1 LRETINFPKQ
11 AGGKSLADVL
21 ARAATKARVAAKPK
35 RHRRNL
41 GLLSMV
47 IPGTVA
53 LILFSYLPMA
63 GIIIAFKNINYT
75 KGILGSPWIGFKNF
89 EFFLKTPDAWII
101 TRNSVLYNV
110 AFIVLGTVAAV
121 AVAVAL
127 DGLRAKR
134 TSRLYQGVMFLPYF
148 FSWIVISTLVF
159 SFLSTDLGFFNKQL
173 FPALGVSPVNWY
185 IEPIYWP
192 FIIIFTNLWKYTG
205 YCSVIYLA
213 AISGIDQ
220 NCFEAAA
227 LDGASRWQTVMR
239 IMIPLISYVIVIQVL
254 LSIGRLFYSDFGLFY
269 QVPQN
274 MGPLF
279 NATNVIDTYVYRT
292 QVNVGDI
299 GMSAAAGLYQ
309 SGVGFVLVLVSNLI
323 VRKIDP
329 EKSLF

>member
-1 LRETINFPKQ
+1 
-11 AGGKSLADVL
+11 LADVL
-21 ARAATKARVAAKPK
+21 TQTSTRAGVVARPK
-35 RHRRNL
+35 KRRTNL

-47 IPGTVA
+47 IPGTLA
-53 LILFSYLPMA
+53 LILFSYIPMA
-63 GIIIAFKNINYT
+63 GIIIAFKDINYT

-101 TRNSVLYNV
+101 TRNSVLYNA
-110 AFIVLGTVAAV
+110 AFIVFGTLSSV

-134 TSRLYQGVMFLPYF
+134 VSRLYQGVMFLPYF

-173 FPALGVSPVNWY
+173 FPALGIAPINWY
-185 IEPIYWP
+185 IEPVYWP
-192 FIIIFTNLWKYTG
+192 FILIFTNLWKYTG

-213 AISGIDQ
+213 AIAGIDQ

-227 LDGASRWQTVMR
+227 LDGASRWQVITR
-239 IMIPLISYVIVIQVL
+239 IMVPLISYVIIIQVL

-279 NATNVIDTYVYRT
+279 DATNVIDTYVYRT
-292 QVNVGDI
+292 LVNVGDI

-309 SGVGFVLVLVSNLI
+309 AGVGFVLVLVSNLI
-323 VRKIDP
+323 VRRIDV

>member
-1 LRETINFPKQ
+1 LRRET
-11 AGGKSLADVL
+11 LAD
-21 ARAATKARVAAKPK
+21 AIAEEATRLVAAVRPRK
-35 RHRRNL
+35 RPVNF
-41 GLLSMV
+41 GLLSMM
-47 IPGTVA
+47 IPGTLA

-63 GIIIAFKNINYT
+63 GIFIAFKNVNYT

-101 TRNSVLYNV
+101 TRNSVLYNA
-110 AFIVLGTVAAV
+110 AFIVLGTLAAV

-134 TSRLYQGVMFLPYF
+134 TSRWYQGIMFLPYF

-173 FPALGVSPVNWY
+173 LPVLGVQPINWY
-185 IEPIYWP
+185 IEPVYWP
-192 FIIIFTNLWKYTG
+192 FILIFTNLWKYTG
-205 YCSVIYLA
+205 YSSVIYLA
-213 AISGIDQ
+213 AISGVDP
-220 NCFEAAA
+220 NCLEAAA
-227 LDGASRWQTVMR
+227 LDGASRWQTVMKV
-239 IMIPLISYVIVIQVL
+239 MIPLISPVIIIQVL
-254 LSIGRLFYSDFGLFY
+254 LSVGRLFYSDFGLFY

-292 QVNVGDI
+292 LVNVGDI
-299 GMSAAAGLYQ
+299 GMTAAAGLYQ
-309 SGVGFVLVLVSNLI
+309 AAVGFVLVLAANLI
-323 VRKIDP
+323 VRRIDL

>member
-1 LRETINFPKQ
+1 M
-11 AGGKSLADVL
+11 ADVL
-21 ARAATKARVAAKPK
+21 TEAAAKARVLARPK
-35 RHRRNL
+35 RRRINF

-47 IPGTVA
+47 VPGTLA
-53 LILFSYLPMA
+53 LVLFSYIPMA

-101 TRNSVLYNV
+101 TRNSVLYNI
-110 AFIVLGTVAAV
+110 AFIVLGTIAAV

-134 TSRLYQGVMFLPYF
+134 TSRFYQGVMFLPYF

-159 SFLSTDLGFFNKQL
+159 SFLSTDLGFLNKQL
-173 FPALGVSPVNWY
+173 FPVLGIAPINWY
-185 IEPIYWP
+185 IEPVYWP

-213 AISGIDQ
+213 AIAGIDQ

-227 LDGASRWQTVMR
+227 LDGASRWQVTMR
-239 IMIPLISYVIVIQVL
+239 IMIPLISYVIIIQVL

-279 NATNVIDTYVYRT
+279 KATNVIDTYVYRT
-292 QVNVGDI
+292 LVNVGDI

-309 SGVGFVLVLVSNLI
+309 AAVGFVLVLVSNLV
-323 VRKIDP
+323 VRRIDP

>member
-1 LRETINFPKQ
+1 MVDVIAESVPKV
-11 AGGKSLADVL
+11 GLAV
-21 ARAATKARVAAKPK
+21 RPK
-35 RHRRNL
+35 RKRTNF

-47 IPGTVA
+47 IPGTLA
-53 LILFSYLPMA
+53 LILFSYLPMV
-63 GIIIAFKNINYT
+63 GIFIAFKNINYT
-75 KGILGSPWIGFKNF
+75 KGILASPWIGLKNF
-89 EFFLKTPDAWII
+89 EFLFKTPDAWII

-110 AFIVLGTVAAV
+110 AFIALGTIASVG
-121 AVAVAL
+121 VAVAL
-127 DGLRAKR
+127 DGLRTKR

-159 SFLSTDLGFFNKQL
+159 SFLSTDLGFFNKQM
-173 FPALGVSPVNWY
+173 FPALGIKPINWY
-185 IEPIYWP
+185 VEKIYWP
-192 FIIIFTNLWKYTG
+192 FILIFTNLWKYTG
-205 YCSVIYLA
+205 YSSVIYLA
-213 AISGIDQ
+213 AIAGIDQ

-227 LDGASRWQTVMR
+227 LDGASRWQVITR
-239 IMIPLISYVIVIQVL
+239 IMVPLISYVIVIQVL

-292 QVNVGDI
+292 LVNVGDI

-309 SGVGFVLVLVSNLI
+309 AVVGFFLVLISNLI
-323 VRKIDP
+323 VRRIDV

>member
-1 LRETINFPKQ
+1 MEVEV
-11 AGGKSLADVL
+11 LADVMTE
-21 ARAATKARVAAKPK
+21 AVPKARIAVRPN
-35 RHRRNL
+35 RRKTNF

-47 IPGTVA
+47 IPGTLA
-53 LILFSYLPMA
+53 LILFSYLPML
-63 GIIIAFKNINYT
+63 GIFIAFKNINYT
-75 KGILGSPWIGFKNF
+75 KGLLGSPWIGLKNF
-89 EFFLKTPDAWII
+89 EFLFKTPDAWII
-101 TRNSVLYNV
+101 TRNSVLYNI
-110 AFIVLGTVAAV
+110 AFIVLGTIASVG
-121 AVAVAL
+121 VAVAL
-127 DGLRAKR
+127 DGLRTKR
-134 TSRLYQGVMFLPYF
+134 LSRLYQGVMFLPYF

-159 SFLSTDLGFFNKQL
+159 SLLSTDLGFFNKQL
-173 FPALGVSPVNWY
+173 FPALGIAPVNWY
-185 IEPIYWP
+185 IEKIYWP

-227 LDGASRWQTVMR
+227 LDGASRWQVIRR
-239 IMIPLISYVIVIQVL
+239 IMIPLISYVIIIQVL

-279 NATNVIDTYVYRT
+279 DTTNVIDTYVYRT
-292 QVNVGDI
+292 LVNVGDI

-309 SGVGFVLVLVSNLI
+309 AVIGFVLVLVSNLI
-323 VRKIDP
+323 VRRIDV

>member
-1 LRETINFPKQ
+1 
-11 AGGKSLADVL
+11 LAD
-21 ARAATKARVAAKPK
+21 AIAEEATRVVAAARPRK
-35 RHRRNL
+35 RPVNF
-41 GLLSMV
+41 GLLSMM
-47 IPGTVA
+47 IPGTLA

-63 GIIIAFKNINYT
+63 GIFIAFKNINYT

-101 TRNSVLYNV
+101 TRNSVLYNA
-110 AFIVLGTVAAV
+110 AFIVLGTLAAV

-134 TSRLYQGVMFLPYF
+134 TSRWYQGIMFLPYF

-173 FPALGVSPVNWY
+173 LPVLGVQPINWY
-185 IEPIYWP
+185 IEPVYWP
-192 FIIIFTNLWKYTG
+192 FILIFTNLWKYTG
-205 YCSVIYLA
+205 YSSVIYLA
-213 AISGIDQ
+213 AISGVDP
-220 NCFEAAA
+220 NCLEAAA
-227 LDGASRWQTVMR
+227 LDGASRWQTVMKV
-239 IMIPLISYVIVIQVL
+239 MIPLISPVIIIQVL
-254 LSIGRLFYSDFGLFY
+254 LSVGRLFYSDFGLFY

-292 QVNVGDI
+292 LVNVGDI
-299 GMSAAAGLYQ
+299 GMTAAAGLYQ
-309 SGVGFVLVLVSNLI
+309 AAVGFVLVLTANLV
-323 VRKIDP
+323 VRRIDL

>member
-1 LRETINFPKQ
+1 
-11 AGGKSLADVL
+11 
-21 ARAATKARVAAKPK
+21 
-35 RHRRNL
+35 
-41 GLLSMV
+41 V
-47 IPGTVA
+47 IPGTIA
-53 LILFSYLPMA
+53 LILFSYVPMA

-89 EFFLKTPDAWII
+89 EFLFRTPDVWNVI
-101 TRNSVLYNV
+101 TRNSVLYN
-110 AFIVLGTVAAV
+110 ATFIVLGTVAAV
-121 AVAVAL
+121 GIAVWL
-127 DGLRAKR
+127 DGLRAKK

-159 SFLSTDLGFFNKQL
+159 SFLSTDLGFLNKQL
-173 FPALGVSPVNWY
+173 FPRLGIQAINWY

-192 FIIIFTNLWKYTG
+192 FILVFTNLWKYTG
-205 YCSVIYLA
+205 YSSVIYLA
-213 AISGIDQ
+213 AIAGIDQ

-227 LDGASRWQTVMR
+227 LDGASRWQVIVR
-239 IMIPLISYVIVIQVL
+239 IMIPLISFVIIIQVL

-279 NATNVIDTYVYRT
+279 KATNVIDTYVYRT
-292 QVNVGDI
+292 LVNVGDI

-309 SGVGFVLVLVSNLI
+309 SVVGFVLVLVSNLI
-323 VRKIDP
+323 VRRIDI

>member
-1 LRETINFPKQ
+1 
-11 AGGKSLADVL
+11 LADVL
-21 ARAATKARVAAKPK
+21 TEAAAKARVLARPK
-35 RHRRNL
+35 RRRINF

-47 IPGTVA
+47 VPGTLA
-53 LILFSYLPMA
+53 LVLFSYIPMA

-101 TRNSVLYNV
+101 TRNSVLYNI
-110 AFIVLGTVAAV
+110 AFIVLGTIAAV

-134 TSRLYQGVMFLPYF
+134 TSRFYQGVMFLPYF

-159 SFLSTDLGFFNKQL
+159 SFLSTDLGFLNKQL
-173 FPALGVSPVNWY
+173 FPVLGIAPINWY
-185 IEPIYWP
+185 IEPVYWP

-213 AISGIDQ
+213 AIAGIDQ

-227 LDGASRWQTVMR
+227 LDGASRWQVTMR
-239 IMIPLISYVIVIQVL
+239 IMIPLISYVIIIQVL

-279 NATNVIDTYVYRT
+279 KATNVIDTYVYRT
-292 QVNVGDI
+292 LVNVGDI

-309 SGVGFVLVLVSNLI
+309 AAVGFVLVLVSNLV
-323 VRKIDP
+323 VRRIDP